1 VSFEVRITISRNSR
15 LIGAD
20 FSGEIQDHTFNAF
33 GITDKHYFVIILLGV
48 SFKDNTVLNKYPMW
62 KYLLLLFVV
71 LISLLYA
78 APNLY
83 GEDPAVQISAT
94 RGAKV
99 ELSTLGDVQDILK
112 QSNIIPKSVV
122 LENDQLLIRLK
133 SSEDQL
139 LARETIIEKLE
150 GDFVTALNL
159 APSTPAWLEAIGAG
173 PLKLGLDLR
182 GGVYFLM
189 EVDMDE
195 AVSKAQEQMVQD
207 LRGDL
212 RTEKIRFRG
221 ITKANSAT
229 GVLITFTEQSILDS
243 AIDYLKPN
251 NPSYQFSEFVENDR
265 FILSIEMTDQKLQDS
280 KEYALQQNLTI
291 LRNRV
296 NELGVAEPL
305 VQRQGTDRI
314 VVQLPGIQDTARAK
328 EILGATATLE
338 FHAVDSETNINDAL
352 AGRLPSSSIVYKERN
367 GRPVVVKKQII
378 LTGNHIVDAQSGSDD
393 MGRPQVSISLD
404 SQGGS
409 MMSRF
414 TKNNIGEPMATLFIE
429 YLPTGKKKPN
439 GKAVIEKREEVAN
452 VATIQAQL
460 GRSFRITGLD
470 NAAEAHNLALL
481 LRAGAL
487 IAPIQI
493 VQERTIG
500 PSLGQQNIDNGIKAM
515 VYGML
520 AVVLFMFV
528 YYRKFGIIANTA
540 LLFNI
545 VMIIGFMS
553 MIPGATLTLPGIAG
567 IVLTVGMAVD
577 ANVLI
582 FERIRE
588 ELAAGKSIQQ
598 AIHEGY
604 SNAFS
609 TIADANITT
618 FITALILFAVGTG
631 PIKGFAV
638 TLAIGIATSMF
649 TSIFGTRAIVNAVWG
664 GRNDIKKLSI

>member
-1 VSFEVRITISRNSR
+1 M
-15 LIGAD
+15 
-20 FSGEIQDHTFNAF
+20 
-33 GITDKHYFVIILLGV
+33 
-48 SFKDNTVLNKYPMW
+48 LNKFPMW
-62 KYLLLLFVV
+62 KYFFLGFVV
-71 LISLLYA
+71 LVSLLYA

-99 ELSTLGDVQDILK
+99 ELATFEQMQALLKDADIT
-112 QSNIIPKSVV
+112 PKKAI
-122 LENDQLLIRLK
+122 LENGQVLFRFT
-133 SSEDQL
+133 SSDEQL
-139 LARETIIEKLE
+139 LARDIIKESL
-150 GDFVTALNL
+150 DLNFVTALNL
-159 APSTPAWLEAIGAG
+159 APATPDWLSAIGGA

-182 GGVYFLM
+182 GGVHFLM

-195 AVSKAQEQMVQD
+195 AVAKAQEQMVQD
-207 LRGDL
+207 LRSSL
-212 RTEKIRFRG
+212 REEKIRFRG
-221 ITKANSAT
+221 IREDKANGAVVLRFVDDAT
-229 GVLITFTEQSILDS
+229 MEKAVAF
-243 AIDYLKPN
+243 LKPINPGYKFADHEQN
-251 NPSYQFSEFVENDR
+251 NEFV
-265 FILSIEMTDQKLQDS
+265 LTVSMTDEKLKAT
-280 KEYALQQNLTI
+280 KEDALQQNLSI

-305 VQRQGTDRI
+305 VQRQGADRI
-314 VVQLPGIQDTARAK
+314 VVELPGVQDTARAK

-338 FHAVDSETNINDAL
+338 FHPVDTVTDINDAL
-352 AGRLPSSSIVYKERN
+352 AGRLPASSIIHKERN
-367 GRPVVVKKQII
+367 GRPVVVKKKII
-378 LTGNHIVDAQSGSDD
+378 LTGNHIVDAQSSNDEF
-393 MGRPQVSISLD
+393 GRPQVSISLD
-404 SQGGS
+404 SKGGS
-409 MMSRF
+409 KMSRF
-414 TKNNIGEPMATLFIE
+414 TKSNIGKPMATLFIE
-429 YLPTGKKKPN
+429 YLPTGEKKAN
-439 GKAVIEKREEVAN
+439 GKAIIQKREEIAN

-470 NAAEAHNLALL
+470 NTAEAHNLALL

-493 VQERTIG
+493 VEERTIG
-500 PSLGQQNIDNGIKAM
+500 PSLGKQNIANGVKAM
-515 VYGML
+515 VYGLL

-528 YYRKFGIIANTA
+528 YYRKFGIVANSA

-545 VMIIGFMS
+545 VMIVGVMS

-588 ELAAGKSIQQ
+588 ELRAGKSIQKS
-598 AIHEGY
+598 IHEGY

-618 FITALILFAVGTG
+618 LITAIILFAVGTG
-631 PIKGFAV
+631 PVKGFAV
-638 TLAIGIATSMF
+638 TLMIGIATSMF
-649 TSIFGTRAIVNAVWG
+649 TSIFGTRAIVNAIWG